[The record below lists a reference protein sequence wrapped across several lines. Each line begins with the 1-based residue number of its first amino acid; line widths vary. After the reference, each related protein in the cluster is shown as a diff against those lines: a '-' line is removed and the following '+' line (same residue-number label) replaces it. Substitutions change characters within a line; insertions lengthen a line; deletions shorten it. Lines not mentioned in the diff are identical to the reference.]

1 VLVAGSAAS
10 LLDDGS
16 RGEVGDG
23 EFIVGDFLATTEV
36 DAQCDKLAEVV
47 VFMVGDF
54 LATAVDSLRLTD
66 PID

>member
-1 VLVAGSAAS
+1 MLVAGSAAS

-23 EFIVGDFLATTEV
+23 EFIVGDFLAT
-36 DAQCDKLAEVV
+36 
-47 VFMVGDF
+47 
-54 LATAVDSLRLTD
+54 AVDSLRLTD